1 MYVKI
6 ANCLKKTALLPT
18 LSLKCHSLCGLYIS
32 RVEQHLVGWRPRSGR
47 KKAYLEWRKKNGLI
61 NLSYT
66 FLIYGGINI
75 GSKDR
80 APESDDKGTL
90 FSESIC

>member
-1 MYVKI
+1 M
-6 ANCLKKTALLPT
+6 A
-18 LSLKCHSLCGLYIS
+18 G
-32 RVEQHLVGWRPRSGR
+32 
-47 KKAYLEWRKKNGLI
+47 KNGLI

-90 FSESIC
+90 FSESMLGPKCKSA